1 MIKCKREIVYT
12 ILQEKGDFI
21 MSVMDSIIKKAKSN
35 KKKIVLPEGTEART
49 LKAAEIV
56 LKEGIADVVLLG
68 KEEEI
73 KEKAKGLDISKA
85 EILDPET
92 SPDFDRYAMEYYELR
107 KNKGVTVED
116 AKKLMKDPMY
126 YGCMMVK
133 LGQVDG
139 MVSGAIHA
147 TADVFRPAFQI
158 IKTAPNVKVVSSAF
172 IMEVPACNYGSDGVF
187 VFADC
192 AINPNPTAEE
202 LAAIAVASAH
212 TAKVL
217 VGIEPKVAML
227 SFSTKGSASHEL
239 VDKVRKATEI
249 AKSLAPDLLIDG
261 ELQVDAAIVKEVGEL
276 KAPGSPVAGQAN
288 VLIFPDLQSGNIG
301 YKLVQRLAKANAIGP
316 ISQGLAKPVND
327 LSRGCSVE
335 DIVNVIA
342 ITSVQAQGII

>member
-1 MIKCKREIVYT
+1 
-12 ILQEKGDFI
+12 
-21 MSVMDSIIKKAKSN
+21 MSVMDNIIKKAKSDR
-35 KKKIVLPEGTEART
+35 KKIVLPEGTETRT

-56 LKEGIADVVLLG
+56 LREGIADLVLLG

-73 KEKAKGLDISKA
+73 KAKAGGLDISKA
-85 EILDPET
+85 EIVDPEV
-92 SPDFDRYAMEYYELR
+92 SPDFERYAMEYYELR
-107 KNKGVTVED
+107 KNKGVTLEE
-116 AKKLMKDPMY
+116 AKRLMKDPMY

-172 IMEVPACNYGSDGVF
+172 IMEVPDCNYGSDGVF

-202 LAAIAVASAH
+202 LAAIAIASAH
-212 TAKVL
+212 TARVL

-239 VDKVRKATEI
+239 VDKVKKATEI

-342 ITSVQAQGII
+342 ITSVQAQGIM

>member
-1 MIKCKREIVYT
+1 
-12 ILQEKGDFI
+12 
-21 MSVMDSIIKKAKSN
+21 MSVMDNIIQKAKAN
-35 KKKIVLPEGTEART
+35 KKKIVLPEGTEPRT

-56 LKEGIADVVLLG
+56 LKEGIADLVLLG

-73 KEKAKGLDISKA
+73 REKAKGLDISKA
-85 EILDPET
+85 EIVDPEK
-92 SPDFDRYAMEYYELR
+92 SPNLERYAKEYYELR
-107 KNKGVTVED
+107 KNKGMTEEE
-116 AKKLMKDPMY
+116 AERLMRDPMY

-133 LGQVDG
+133 LGDVDG

-172 IMEVPACNYGSDGVF
+172 IMEVPECKYGSDGVF
-187 VFADC
+187 IFADC

-202 LAAIAVASAH
+202 LAAIAIASAH

-217 VGIEPKVAML
+217 AGIEPKVAML

-239 VDKVRKATEI
+239 VDKVKRATEI
-249 AKSLAPDLLIDG
+249 AKELAPDLLIDG

-288 VLIFPDLQSGNIG
+288 VLIFPDLQAGNIG

-342 ITSVQAQGII
+342 ITSVQAQGIV

>member
-1 MIKCKREIVYT
+1 
-12 ILQEKGDFI
+12 
-21 MSVMDSIIKKAKSN
+21 MSVMDNIIQKAKAN
-35 KKKIVLPEGTEART
+35 KKKIVLPEGTEPRT

-56 LKEGIADVVLLG
+56 LKEGIADLVLLG

-73 KEKAKGLDISKA
+73 REKAKGLDISKA
-85 EILDPET
+85 EIVDPEK
-92 SPDFDRYAMEYYELR
+92 SPNLERYAKEYYELR
-107 KNKGVTVED
+107 KNKGMTEEE
-116 AKKLMKDPMY
+116 AERLMKDPMY

-133 LGQVDG
+133 LGDVDG

-172 IMEVPACNYGSDGVF
+172 IMEVPECKYGSDGVF
-187 VFADC
+187 IFADC

-202 LAAIAVASAH
+202 LATIAIASAH

-217 VGIEPKVAML
+217 AGIEPKVAML

-239 VDKVRKATEI
+239 VDKVKRATEI
-249 AKSLAPDLLIDG
+249 AKELAPDLLIDG

-288 VLIFPDLQSGNIG
+288 VLIFPDLQAGNIG

-342 ITSVQAQGII
+342 ITSVQAQGIV

>member
-1 MIKCKREIVYT
+1 
-12 ILQEKGDFI
+12 
-21 MSVMDSIIKKAKSN
+21 MSVMDNIIQKAKVN
-35 KKKIVLPEGTEART
+35 KKKIVLPEGTEPRT

-56 LKEGIADVVLLG
+56 LKEGIADLVLLG

-73 KEKAKGLDISKA
+73 REKAKGLDISKA
-85 EILDPET
+85 EIVDPEK
-92 SPDFDRYAMEYYELR
+92 SPNLERYAKEYYELR
-107 KNKGVTVED
+107 KNKGMTEEE
-116 AKKLMKDPMY
+116 AERLMRDPMY

-133 LGQVDG
+133 LGDVDG

-172 IMEVPACNYGSDGVF
+172 IMEVPECKYGSDGVF
-187 VFADC
+187 IFADC

-202 LAAIAVASAH
+202 LAAIAIASAH

-217 VGIEPKVAML
+217 AGIEPKVAML
-227 SFSTKGSASHEL
+227 SFSTKGSANHEL
-239 VDKVRKATEI
+239 VDKVKRATEI
-249 AKSLAPDLLIDG
+249 AKELAPDLLIDG

-288 VLIFPDLQSGNIG
+288 VLIFPDLQAGNIG

-342 ITSVQAQGII
+342 ITSVQAQGIV